1 MPDRSMKSTDHI
13 PSQIAFWVMIIAIV
27 FINTS
32 CAQMR
37 YKIAKRH
44 LDKIGLEVCDTITI
58 HDTTTITQSSVDTVL
73 KVNTTHSDTVIIR
86 EGQSEVKYF
95 YSTKD
100 STIFIEGKCHDT
112 TVVIERV
119 GQTKVVEVERDINIP
134 WMLLGTVIGALLAWC
149 IFRLF
154 SWITGN

>member
-1 MPDRSMKSTDHI
+1 MKKTDHI
-13 PSQIAFWVMIIAIV
+13 PAQIAFWVMIIAII

-37 YKIAKRH
+37 YNIAKRH

-58 HDTTTITQSSVDTVL
+58 HDTTTITESSVDTVL

-95 YSTKD
+95 YNTKD
-100 STIFIEGKCHDT
+100 STIFIQGKCHDT

-119 GQTKVVEVERDINIP
+119 GQAKVVEVERDTGVP
-134 WMLLGTVIGALLAWC
+134 WWLIASIIILLAICVLYILLALLYS
-149 IFRLF
+149 IRK
-154 SWITGN
+154 

>member
-1 MPDRSMKSTDHI
+1 MKKTDHI
-13 PSQIAFWVMIIAIV
+13 PAQICFWVMIIAIV

-37 YKIAKRH
+37 YDIAKRH

-58 HDTTTITQSSVDTVL
+58 HDTTTITESSVDTVL

-95 YSTKD
+95 YNTKD

-112 TVVIERV
+112 TVVIERAV
-119 GQTKVVEVERDINIP
+119 QMKVTPADVRSEWWFIP
-134 WMLLGTVIGALLAWC
+134 GMLLSAVVGALLAWC

-154 SWITGN
+154 LWITGN